1 MVRPRLLLVVG
12 LGVAQTRR
20 LTRAVL
26 AGACAI
32 SVGLGLAFVFVKAP
46 HPWGWEGFD
55 NYRQLGLTLARGEQF
70 PTLEVPWGYPAFLAV
85 FYRAFGDR
93 QWIPLVGQVLLNGL
107 VPLMIYAGVRSR
119 VGEREAIVAAI
130 LVACFS
136 FNTVYASTQTSDS
149 ICTVLFV
156 AAVVVF
162 MRAQTSG
169 KAAIFAASGVLA
181 GAAMQV
187 RPNMLLLPMWLSA
200 LVWLIARPRPP
211 VGSLAVFVSAA
222 CLVLAPWP
230 IRNARLTGRFIPA
243 SAHGGIQLWYGS
255 LQAGPYYPNWF
266 DNPRGIFGE
275 RTFAYARP
283 DGQPIVISSIK
294 PIGGNC
300 EGVVPET
307 VAVTYWTN
315 RDAKRV
321 SLSSRPWR
329 EGGVR
334 FEVPPQPDGTTI
346 YYYFDA
352 TWSSPHGSVAQQS
365 PVAGELDPLIFFVS
379 SDDFGDQDRHGDF
392 VDVFDV
398 VRLVRHEAW
407 HEPAAFASM
416 LDFDRDGVLTFH
428 DLDIAIGVLES
439 DKNNPI
445 AVPHP
450 GTARK
455 VVAGD
460 TTATLEFRDGST
472 LAVPRN
478 FSGRLVDLDARGEIA
493 RGIVHTRRSVRSV
506 GLSVDRVPALR
517 TFEPCFQVAGGADV
531 VFYRA
536 QPQAQDRYARLALDD
551 IRRAPM
557 AYAVSTLRRMIGIF
571 VTVGSESRDAAHQF
585 AGSRLL
591 YAVGTVLSLSIFA
604 LLVSGI
610 VVAWRRGGDIVPLV
624 AAVVYVPVTIA
635 PFLTNAR
642 YALSGQP
649 FVFAFVAVALVAAYD
664 RRRRNAARYEGRR
677 HSRANRSASATSALF
692 ISRATYSRHIA

>member
-1 MVRPRLLLVVG
+1 VAG
-12 LGVAQTRR
+12 LGVAQTRW
-20 LTRAVL
+20 LTHAVL
-26 AGACAI
+26 AGAGAI

-93 QWIPLVGQVLLNGL
+93 QWIPLVAQVLLNGL

-119 VGEREAIVAAI
+119 IGEREALVAAI

-156 AAVVVF
+156 AVVVTF

-187 RPNMLLLPMWLSA
+187 RPNMLLLPVWLSA
-200 LVWLIARPRPP
+200 LVWLMARPRPSI
-211 VGSLAVFVSAA
+211 GSLAVFVSAA
-222 CLVLAPWP
+222 CFVLAPWA

-266 DNPRGIFGE
+266 DNPRGVFGE

-307 VAVTYWTN
+307 VAVTYWTDRN
-315 RDAKRV
+315 ANRV
-321 SLSSRPWR
+321 SLPSRPWR
-329 EGGVR
+329 DGGVH
-334 FEVPPQPDGTTI
+334 FVIPPQPDGTTL

-365 PVAGELDPLIFFVS
+365 PVAGAFDPMIFFVS

-398 VRLVRHEAW
+398 VRLLRHEAW
-407 HEPAAFASM
+407 QEPVAFESTV
-416 LDFDRDGVLTFH
+416 DFDRDGSLTFR

-445 AVPHP
+445 AVPHA
-450 GTARK
+450 GIARK
-455 VVAGD
+455 VVTND
-460 TTATLEFRDGST
+460 RTATLEFHDGST
-472 LAVPRN
+472 LDVPRR

-493 RGIVHTRRSVRSV
+493 RGIVHTRRTARSV
-506 GLSVDRVPALR
+506 GLSAERVPALR
-517 TFEPCFQVAGGADV
+517 KFEPCFQVAGGADA

-536 QPQAQDRYARLALDD
+536 QPQSQDRYVRLALDD
-551 IRRAPM
+551 VRRQPM
-557 AYAVSTLRRMIGIF
+557 TYVLATLRRMIGVF
-571 VTVGSESRDAAHQF
+571 VTVGSDSRDAAHQF

-591 YAVGTVLSLSIFA
+591 YAVGTVLSLSIFVF
-604 LLVSGI
+604 LVSGV

-649 FVFAFVAVALVAAYD
+649 FVFAFVAVALVAASD
-664 RRRRNAARYEGRR
+664 RLRGNPARYEGRR
-677 HSRANRSASATSALF
+677 RSGANRSTSSTSVLF
-692 ISRATYSRHIA
+692 ISRATHTRHIA